1 MRLLKGSLIRTELET
16 VKTRVLKCVGK
27 FGKRVVGPLPQIY
40 RIRSSELEALHLWF
54 NKDIHMIV
62 SHPQVREQR
71 KERCASLF
79 AAVERVRRG
88 CSFRKSGYEGKES
101 DG

>member
-1 MRLLKGSLIRTELET
+1 MCGQVWKAR
-16 VKTRVLKCVGK
+16 CWA
-27 FGKRVVGPLPQIY
+27 LPQIY

-54 NKDIHMIV
+54 NKDVHMIV
-62 SHPQVREQR
+62 SHPEVREQWR
-71 KERCASLF
+71 QRCASLF

-88 CSFRKSGYEGKES
+88 CSFRKSGYEDEER